1 MDFVSG
7 TSKKGRYNKIL
18 WIITKLTQLRL
29 LSLRMIFS
37 INYQVT
43 GWFSILDLKSGYWQ
57 IKIRSEDKEKTAF
70 SIGNG
75 LWQFKVIPLV
85 FVMPLL
91 HLNIQWNRFWRVIVP
106 FQNLLN
112 LSRWYDYFWRN
123 VIKSREDFPSF
134 EGSKLEN

>member
-1 MDFVSG
+1 
-7 TSKKGRYNKIL
+7 
-18 WIITKLTQLRL
+18 
-29 LSLRMIFS
+29 MIFS

-91 HLNIQWNRFWRVIVP
+91 HLNIQWNRF
-106 FQNLLN
+106 
-112 LSRWYDYFWRN
+112 
-123 VIKSREDFPSF
+123 
-134 EGSKLEN
+134 